1 MTTRQLPSPTT
12 TLAASTTE
20 GDGETSATAGPAPG
34 RVHPDVATGLV
45 IVALCLAVWG
55 VTLAF
60 DDVPAA
66 ISTGM
71 GPETFPRLVLG
82 VIIAL
87 SCWLALTAS
96 NRCRPEIEAVHP
108 MIYATAAAI
117 GGVMAAMAVFGI
129 HGAVVTSI
137 VGIGRLWG
145 ERRLPLLA
153 TIAVG
158 MSLSLHFAFVRG
170 FGIGLPRGLL
180 QTWLS

>member
-1 MTTRQLPSPTT
+1 MMTRQLPSPAT

-20 GDGETSATAGPAPG
+20 SNGETSTTTGPVPG

-45 IVALCLAVWG
+45 IIALCLVVWG
-55 VTLAF
+55 LTLAF

-96 NRCRPEIEAVHP
+96 SRCRPEIEAVHP
-108 MIYATAAAI
+108 MVYATTAAL

-129 HGAVVTSI
+129 HGAVVASVI
-137 VGIGRLWG
+137 GIGRLWG
-145 ERRLPLLA
+145 ERRLLLLA
-153 TIAVG
+153 TIAAG

>member
-1 MTTRQLPSPTT
+1 MTTRQLPSPAT

-20 GDGETSATAGPAPG
+20 GGDETSTTAGPVPG
-34 RVHPDVATGLV
+34 RVHPDIVTGLV
-45 IVALCLAVWG
+45 IIALCLAVWG

-96 NRCRPEIEAVHP
+96 RRCRPEIEAVHP
-108 MIYATAAAI
+108 MVYATAAAL

-129 HGAVVTSI
+129 HGAVVASVI
-137 VGIGRLWG
+137 GIGRLWG